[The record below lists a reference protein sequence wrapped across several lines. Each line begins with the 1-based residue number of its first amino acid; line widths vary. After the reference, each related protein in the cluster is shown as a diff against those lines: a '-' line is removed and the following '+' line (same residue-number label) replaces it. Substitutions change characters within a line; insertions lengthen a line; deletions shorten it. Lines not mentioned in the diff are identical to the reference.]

1 MGGLQ
6 RGRDED
12 AVDAIDSDG
21 ASPEAPDRLSVLPV
35 PAVDPTERV
44 QLRRRPREVVPGLQP
59 GPRTVRLAARAVTL
73 HSLFLVRHGSV
84 PDAVS
89 LYGRGARPITGVSIY
104 APVSTVPSP
113 ARAEALCALSPKPVF
128 RSACVC
134 PVVRKIWGLSSPIH
148 FSHRISCVL
157 FTMRFQ
163 LSPPKNGASPKN
175 LPPKFFAGHLPIR
188 NPRA

>member
-12 AVDAIDSDG
+12 AVDAIDSGG
-21 ASPEAPDRLSVLPV
+21 ASPEAPDRLSVPPV
-35 PAVDPTERV
+35 PAVVPTERV

-59 GPRTVRLAARAVTL
+59 SPRTVRLAARAVTL

-113 ARAEALCALSPKPVF
+113 ARAEALCALSPKTSCFGLCLPRG
-128 RSACVC
+128 RSW
-134 PVVRKIWGLSSPIH
+134 RLSSRAQFTFRTESPAKFFVCVVYH
-148 FSHRISCVL
+148 AFSTLARIFFFL
-157 FTMRFQ
+157 
-163 LSPPKNGASPKN
+163 ASP
-175 LPPKFFAGHLPIR
+175 LTPR
-188 NPRA
+188 NHFP